1 MACKPN
7 NYIIHYPVGNSNWTK
22 FECEK
27 HAKLVNELKE
37 RKAKGETNLII
48 RNDYMY
54 NI

>member
-7 NYIIHYPVGNSNWTK
+7 NYIIHYQVGNSNQTK
-22 FECEK
+22 FEWEK

-37 RKAKGETNLII
+37 RKAKGVTNLII
-48 RNDYMY
+48 RNDCTY